1 MPVVLV
7 ELLAILGP
15 WIMRFF
21 AVKGVI
27 MVAGFLARIGVVLMT
42 DRMVVQPAL
51 DAIMNAMGAMPPE
64 FNCWFGVI
72 GIKEA
77 VSICVSGITLI
88 TANKIFFGKKES

>member
-1 MPVVLV
+1 MPVVLA

-21 AVKGVI
+21 AVKGVL
-27 MVAGFLARIGVVLMT
+27 MVAGFLGRIGVVLMT
-42 DRMVVQPAL
+42 DRMLVQPAL
-51 DAIMNAMGAMPPE
+51 DAIMRAMGSIPPE
-64 FNCWFGVI
+64 FNCWFGAV

-88 TANKIFFGKKES
+88 TAKRVFFGKKES

>member
-1 MPVVLV
+1 MPVVIA

-27 MVAGFLARIGVVLMT
+27 MVAGFLGRLGIVLAT
-42 DRMVVQPAL
+42 DRMLVQPAL
-51 DAIMNAMGAMPPE
+51 DAITQAMGAMPPE
-64 FNCWFGVI
+64 FNCWFGAV

-88 TANKIFFGKKES
+88 TARKIFFGKKEQ